1 MLLSVS
7 VRCFTLTHTKVR
19 SAKTGLAV
27 SIKAFESRV
36 CQRVFSISPCPVKCR
51 VPGRSILGSGSHHA
65 HVGLRMDQPCG
76 QWRDAMD
83 VHLHGSLGSIAHFH
97 MFSGDGFRTRTG
109 GHGRSCRSVPPPV
122 QDANDR
128 FQRHDHPAQAHG
140 SLPCY
145 ADRLRSDVC
154 FREHKSPRSTWRVLK
169 TSWY

>member
-27 SIKAFESRV
+27 LIKAFESRV
-36 CQRVFSISPCPVKCR
+36 CQRVFNILLPR
-51 VPGRSILGSGSHHA
+51 YVPGAWSQHPWVGQPPHA
-65 HVGLRMDQPCG
+65 HVALRMDQPCE
-76 QWRDAMD
+76 QWLDAMD
-83 VHLHGSLGSIAHFH
+83 VHLHGSQGNIAHFH

-154 FREHKSPRSTWRVLK
+154 FREHKSPRST
-169 TSWY
+169 S